1 MDQGSQRA
9 NSGSSFIAAVKQPAT
24 CSIQNRSPLDVTRAV
39 PAESVPVLV
48 GTNQPLRGAFASQC
62 PALTPSITPVHLLG
76 PNSHYMPQVPVTHTP
91 AVIGSLK
98 SSGSSSSNRLGY
110 FQQVPSGV
118 NPTALIP
125 RGPQLTPSAFIA
137 RSAGSVACPLPTPDA
152 MGYLEQVKMQ
162 FASKQQIYNEFL
174 EAMKSFKD
182 QRLDLLG
189 VVKRIGALFLGFS
202 HLINGFNTFMPHG
215 YRLDV
220 SNDRAERIVVYSP
233 TGKMHAFSEDELL
246 EERQTARLRNLE
258 PSIVYRP
265 SVNEQVGGEDTFVPP
280 ESSSAIAYVNKI
292 KIRFQKN
299 PEVYQQF
306 LDILQAYQKE
316 QLDRPADGSGRS
328 SMADAQVF
336 SKVAKLFANDKDL
349 LQEFSQF
356 LPDAPL
362 MQLEQ
367 PSSSVLGTNTTTST
381 IAGTTTTTTTTTSTT
396 TSTSSSSSSSSSGSS
411 NGSCRETAAAS
422 TESAGGT
429 VADDGQEG
437 GQLSSE
443 SSCAAASD
451 GDFKQLCLRT
461 TRGRRKRAGAAPV
474 AYSESVMTTRKRAR
488 GAAVQMEQR
497 SVTMKLA
504 MFQEK
509 KNSEETVS
517 CDQRDRTKECSREI
531 SFDKYMF
538 IEKLRHTVNND
549 DAYTGLLC
557 VLKLL
562 NLSYL
567 KPADVQE
574 VFHSYLPN
582 DLDLKEWFS
591 KTTTSPSTSSP
602 FSVGGEGIS
611 SRERIVSNGCPNVDF
626 GRCKQL
632 GVSYRLIPTMYQY
645 PKCTGRTALGKEVLN
660 FKYLSF
666 PILQSEENPTVAS
679 KRSPYQ
685 ETLYTTEDERFEAD
699 MVIAVNRCLIEGLR
713 SATMK
718 MGSCRVKQRCQL
730 DETLNTRSVTIA
742 QRALRLVLNDAWK
755 EFYTCIRDYPGRA
768 IPLVL
773 KVLLEKN
780 DEWQSNL
787 PSMNRTWYEMN
798 EKSYWKALDYQYIS
812 FKTEDVKSMRTR
824 ALLNNVEALFKER
837 LAKAES
843 ENKKIPSGPHVVIPF
858 PAYTTAFH
866 DVGDLVIHYVKRQT
880 NINPLNKQ
888 RITRIVK
895 LLLPALFHLEPGKL
909 SDTEQELP
917 ALESRSKA
925 KSVSNGSSGRG
936 AASRGRC
943 RGGWRRR
950 GSTKGRGSAKTAAT
964 SSEACGAATDQ
975 NQKSECVQDVLILQD
990 VKLLRAMPEYSIM
1003 FMPNPWYVFLRLYC
1017 ILNKRLTG
1025 FYEICCDLVNR
1036 FGEEESSYLY
1046 QTAVLRNRFTSKSD
1060 VQPRHLYSQFFNLTK
1075 HWLDSS
1081 IESTT
1086 YENAVR
1092 DVFTLRAYKAFT
1104 ILKIIQMMSRQLQLM
1119 VSDLTAVKA
1128 FKLYETWASK
1138 ICWTPD
1144 AGDRQMMEASYQA
1157 EAMSLMDGQNC
1168 FKILFLPMDNRKVSF
1183 ELVNT
1188 ILPDEET
1195 KKQQQ
1200 QPQEQLQQQQQDQQ
1214 EQESCDGVLKKGGE
1228 EVVKRQFLQRNVNQA
1243 TNYFTTE
1250 LLATQAETAS
1260 KCGRRNGASRT
1271 GPQMARTVS
1280 QLFYWQRSSRMCQS
1294 AAGASVRNRHS
1305 FKMHVFR
1312 KFWNIDRRE
1321 KERSKKKDD
1330 KQAQPKHG
1338 QTFCYFH
1345 EKWIVENVTKEQCRH
1360 SNEMLTGTR
1369 GEKNMAATWM
1379 WRCEEPCSRRPPYF
1393 VVNRYLKWKEK
1404 R

>member
-1 MDQGSQRA
+1 MDQGSSLRA
-9 NSGSSFIAAVKQPAT
+9 NSGTSFIPAVKQPAT
-24 CSIQNRSPLDVTRAV
+24 CSIQNRSPLDVSRAV

-62 PALTPSITPVHLLG
+62 AALTSSIAPVHLLG

-91 AVIGSLK
+91 AVIGPLK
-98 SSGSSSSNRLGY
+98 SSGSSSANRLGY
-110 FQQVPSGV
+110 FQQVASGI
-118 NPTALIP
+118 NPAGLIP

-137 RSAGSVACPLPTPDA
+137 RSGGSVACPLPTPDA

-233 TGKMHAFSEDELL
+233 SGKMHAFSEDELL

-316 QLDRPADGSGRS
+316 QLDRPADSSGRS

-367 PSSSVLGTNTTTST
+367 PT
-381 IAGTTTTTTTTTSTT
+381 
-396 TSTSSSSSSSSSGSS
+396 
-411 NGSCRETAAAS
+411 
-422 TESAGGT
+422 
-429 VADDGQEG
+429 
-437 GQLSSE
+437 
-443 SSCAAASD
+443 SD
-451 GDFKQLCLRT
+451 GDFKQLCLRV
-461 TRGRRKRAGAAPV
+461 TRGRRKRTGAPSV
-474 AYSESVMTTRKRAR
+474 AYSETVMTTRKRAR

-497 SVTMKLA
+497 NVTL
-504 MFQEK
+504 EK
-509 KNSEETVS
+509 KNSSEEAVS
-517 CDQRDRTKECSREI
+517 CSEQRDRAKECSREI
-531 SFDKYMF
+531 SFEKYMF
-538 IEKLRHTVNND
+538 IEKLRYTVNND

-562 NLSYL
+562 NLAYL

-574 VFHSYLPN
+574 VFRSYLPN
-582 DLDLKEWFS
+582 DLDLKEWFR
-591 KTTTSPSTSSP
+591 KTTSASPSASSSV
-602 FSVGGEGIS
+602 SVGEAVS
-611 SRERIVSNGCPNVDF
+611 NRERIVSNGCPNVDF

-685 ETLYTTEDERFEAD
+685 ETLYTTEDERFEVD

-713 SATMK
+713 GAATK
-718 MGSCRVKQRCQL
+718 MGGGRTKQRCQL
-730 DETLNTRSVTIA
+730 DEALNTRSVTIA

-755 EFYTCIRDYPGRA
+755 EFYTCIREYPAGV

-773 KVLLEKN
+773 KVLVEKN
-780 DEWQSNL
+780 DEWESNL
-787 PSMNRTWYEMN
+787 PSMNRSWYEMN
-798 EKSYWKALDYQYIS
+798 EKSYWKALDYQYMT

-843 ENKKIPSGPHVVIPF
+843 ENKKIPSGPHVVITF

-880 NINPLNKQ
+880 NINPLNKR
-888 RITRIVK
+888 RITSIVK

-917 ALESRSKA
+917 AVGSRSKA
-925 KSVSNGSSGRG
+925 KSIGNGTSSGRG

-950 GSTKGRGSAKTAAT
+950 GSAKGRGGTARMAGAT
-964 SSEACGAATDQ
+964 SSEASGAATEE
-975 NQKSECVQDVLILQD
+975 NEKNECVQDVSILQD

-1025 FYEICCDLVNR
+1025 FYEICCDLVKR

-1046 QTAVLRNRFTSKSD
+1046 QTAVLRNRFTSNSD

-1075 HWLDSS
+1075 HWLDGS
-1081 IESTT
+1081 IESST

-1104 ILKIIQMMSRQLQLM
+1104 IVKIIQMMSRQLQLM

-1128 FKLYETWASK
+1128 LKLYETWVSK

-1144 AGDRQMMEASYQA
+1144 FGERQMMEKSYQA
-1157 EAMSLMDGQNC
+1157 EAMALMDSQNC

-1188 ILPDEET
+1188 ILPDEQI

-1200 QPQEQLQQQQQDQQ
+1200 QQQ
-1214 EQESCDGVLKKGGE
+1214 ESGDAVSSLKEGE
-1228 EVVKRQFLQRNVNQA
+1228 DVMRQFLQRNVNQA
-1243 TNYFTTE
+1243 TNYFTTQ
-1250 LLATQAETAS
+1250 LLSTQMEAAS
-1260 KCGRRNGASRT
+1260 KCSRRNGASRT

-1280 QLFYWQRSSRMCQS
+1280 QLFYWQRSSRTGQS
-1294 AAGASVRNRHS
+1294 APAASSIRNRHS
-1305 FKMHVFR
+1305 FKIHVFR
-1312 KFWNIDRRE
+1312 KFWNVDRRE
-1321 KERSKKKDD
+1321 KERNKKKDD
-1330 KQAQPKHG
+1330 KQVQPKHG
-1338 QTFCYFH
+1338 ETFCHFH
-1345 EKWIVENVTKEQCRH
+1345 EKWIVENVTKEQCRR

-1369 GEKNMAATWM
+1369 GEKNMAPTWM

-1393 VVNRYLKWKEK
+1393 VVNRYLKWKDK
-1404 R
+1404 

>member
-1 MDQGSQRA
+1 MDQGSLRA
-9 NSGSSFIAAVKQPAT
+9 NSGTSFIPAVKQPAT
-24 CSIQNRSPLDVTRAV
+24 CSIQNRSPLDVSRAV

-62 PALTPSITPVHLLG
+62 AALTSSIAPVHLLG

-91 AVIGSLK
+91 AVIGPLK
-98 SSGSSSSNRLGY
+98 SSGSSSANRLGY
-110 FQQVPSGV
+110 FQQVASGI
-118 NPTALIP
+118 NPTGLIP

-137 RSAGSVACPLPTPDA
+137 RSGGSVACPLPTPDA

-233 TGKMHAFSEDELL
+233 SGKMHAFSEDELL

-316 QLDRPADGSGRS
+316 QLDRPADSSGRS

-367 PSSSVLGTNTTTST
+367 PSPSV
-381 IAGTTTTTTTTTSTT
+381 
-396 TSTSSSSSSSSSGSS
+396 
-411 NGSCRETAAAS
+411 
-422 TESAGGT
+422 
-429 VADDGQEG
+429 
-437 GQLSSE
+437 
-443 SSCAAASD
+443 
-451 GDFKQLCLRT
+451 
-461 TRGRRKRAGAAPV
+461 
-474 AYSESVMTTRKRAR
+474 
-488 GAAVQMEQR
+488 
-497 SVTMKLA
+497 
-504 MFQEK
+504 EK
-509 KNSEETVS
+509 KNSSEEAVS
-517 CDQRDRTKECSREI
+517 CSEQRDRAKECSGEV
-531 SFDKYMF
+531 SFEKYMF
-538 IEKLRHTVNND
+538 IEKLRYTVNND

-562 NLSYL
+562 NLAYL

-574 VFHSYLPN
+574 VFRSYLPN
-582 DLDLKEWFS
+582 DLDLKEWLS
-591 KTTTSPSTSSP
+591 TTASASPSASSSV
-602 FSVGGEGIS
+602 SVGEAIS
-611 SRERIVSNGCPNVDF
+611 NRERIVSNGCPNVDF

-685 ETLYTTEDERFEAD
+685 ETLYTTEDERFEVFGCVFHKWRRQLVLQVD
-699 MVIAVNRCLIEGLR
+699 MVIAVNRCLIEGLHG
-713 SATMK
+713 AMTK
-718 MGSCRVKQRCQL
+718 MGGGRPKQQFQL
-730 DETLNTRSVTIA
+730 DEALNTRSVTIA

-755 EFYTCIRDYPGRA
+755 EFYTYIKEYPA
-768 IPLVL
+768 EVIPLVL
-773 KVLLEKN
+773 KVLVEKN

-787 PSMNRTWYEMN
+787 PSMNRSWYEMN
-798 EKSYWKALDYQYIS
+798 EKSYWKALDYQYIT

-843 ENKKIPSGPHVVIPF
+843 ENKKIPSGPHVVITF

-880 NINPLNKQ
+880 NINPLNKR
-888 RITRIVK
+888 RITCIVK

-917 ALESRSKA
+917 AVESRSKT
-925 KSVSNGSSGRG
+925 KSIGNGTSSGRG

-950 GSTKGRGSAKTAAT
+950 GSAKGRGGSAKVAGAS
-964 SSEACGAATDQ
+964 SSEASGATTEQ
-975 NQKSECVQDVLILQD
+975 NEKNECVQDVSILQD

-1003 FMPNPWYVFLRLYC
+1003 FMPNSWYVFLRLYC

-1025 FYEICCDLVNR
+1025 FYEICCDLVKR

-1046 QTAVLRNRFTSKSD
+1046 QTAVLRNRFTSNSD

-1075 HWLDSS
+1075 HWLDGS

-1104 ILKIIQMMSRQLQLM
+1104 ILKIIQMMSRQ
-1119 VSDLTAVKA
+1119 VSG
-1128 FKLYETWASK
+1128 W
-1138 ICWTPD
+1138 
-1144 AGDRQMMEASYQA
+1144 
-1157 EAMSLMDGQNC
+1157 
-1168 FKILFLPMDNRKVSF
+1168 
-1183 ELVNT
+1183 
-1188 ILPDEET
+1188 
-1195 KKQQQ
+1195 
-1200 QPQEQLQQQQQDQQ
+1200 
-1214 EQESCDGVLKKGGE
+1214 
-1228 EVVKRQFLQRNVNQA
+1228 
-1243 TNYFTTE
+1243 
-1250 LLATQAETAS
+1250 
-1260 KCGRRNGASRT
+1260 
-1271 GPQMARTVS
+1271 
-1280 QLFYWQRSSRMCQS
+1280 
-1294 AAGASVRNRHS
+1294 
-1305 FKMHVFR
+1305 
-1312 KFWNIDRRE
+1312 
-1321 KERSKKKDD
+1321 
-1330 KQAQPKHG
+1330 
-1338 QTFCYFH
+1338 
-1345 EKWIVENVTKEQCRH
+1345 
-1360 SNEMLTGTR
+1360 
-1369 GEKNMAATWM
+1369 
-1379 WRCEEPCSRRPPYF
+1379 
-1393 VVNRYLKWKEK
+1393 
-1404 R
+1404 